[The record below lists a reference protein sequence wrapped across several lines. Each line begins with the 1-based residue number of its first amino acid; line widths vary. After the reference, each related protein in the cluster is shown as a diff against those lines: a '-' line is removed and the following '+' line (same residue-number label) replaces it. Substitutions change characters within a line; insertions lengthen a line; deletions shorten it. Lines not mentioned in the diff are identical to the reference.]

1 MKKEQY
7 ISINIADLSRVGD
20 QMLALLLAQ
29 VTKSRQMYNITPKQL
44 FDGMVLVLDCD
55 RKRALAIVEVIRMKY
70 KKNQIRMYDGKKLI

>member
-20 QMLALLLAQ
+20 QMLALLLAP